1 MKKTLLLNNSYQ
13 YNAII
18 EEKQAIKLLYKNK
31 AEIVS
36 FWDNYEIN
44 WINNSTLQFP
54 AILRL
59 KTAHKQHYKSYHF
72 NRDVI
77 IKRDNNTCQYCEAVL
92 IKSEITIDH
101 IVPKF
106 KGGKSNFYNCVVA
119 CKVCNNLKSH
129 NSLEESGLKLI
140 KQPGYP
146 GNLMKIAFDES
157 LWHKDWKMF
166 LDN

>member
-18 EEKQAIKLLYKNK
+18 DERRAIRLIFKEKV
-31 AEIVS
+31 EVVS
-36 FWDNYEIN
+36 IWEDYEIK
-44 WINNSTLQFP
+44 WSNNSYLKFP
-54 AILRL
+54 AILKL
-59 KTAHKQHYKSYHF
+59 KAPHKQHYKTYHF

-77 IKRDNNTCQYCEAVL
+77 IKRDNSTCQYCGDVL
-92 IKSEITIDH
+92 SKGDITIDH

-119 CKVCNNLKSH
+119 CKYCNNLKSH
-129 NSLEESGLKLI
+129 MSLEDCGLKLI

-146 GNLMKIAFDES
+146 GNLMKISFDES